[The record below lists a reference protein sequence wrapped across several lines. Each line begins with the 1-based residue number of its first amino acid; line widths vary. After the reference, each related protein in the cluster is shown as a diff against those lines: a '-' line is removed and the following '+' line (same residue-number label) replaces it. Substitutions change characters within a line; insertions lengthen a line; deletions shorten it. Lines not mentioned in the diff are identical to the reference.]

1 MTNADLGFRIA
12 DSAAPSTSR
21 PDCVTGTERQ
31 AAEALLTE
39 LHEDYL
45 VVLDGLAHLH
55 VETMWAK
62 RHVHWTRAEVDLLHR
77 IDASLP
83 PTLDRGA
90 NQ

>member
-1 MTNADLGFRIA
+1 MTIA
-12 DSAAPSTSR
+12 NLLFPISNSTAPSR
-21 PDCVTGTERQ
+21 PECVTGVERE

-55 VETMWAK
+55 VEAMWAK

-77 IDASLP
+77 IDASLSV
-83 PTLDRGA
+83 TLARGGA
-90 NQ
+90 